1 MCLERRPHLAVQ
13 VCIIGDHPGDHLPG
27 QRVLREP
34 AQVGHGHGKDDDKY
48 GVQVG
53 HDDNNDGDTD
63 VVQVDHDDNKD
74 GGKDGAAFE
83 KEPDG

>member
-13 VCIIGDHPGDHLPG
+13 VCIVGDHPCDHLPR

-48 GVQVG
+48 GAHVGHVNDKDGDKYAVQVG
-53 HDDNNDGDTD
+53 HGDNE
-63 VVQVDHDDNKD
+63 D

>member
-13 VCIIGDHPGDHLPG
+13 VCIVGDHPGDHLPG

-34 AQVGHGHGKDDDKY
+34 AQVGHGHGKDVDKYGHDKDDDKY

-53 HDDNNDGDTD
+53 HDDNEYSDTE
-63 VVQVDHDDNKD
+63 
-74 GGKDGAAFE
+74 GTAFV